1 MAEDKLAPTEDGE
14 AVLSAALSVAKARLS
29 EGHVAL
35 LELALA
41 SRAYSPA
48 VEMNNQLSAAAASN
62 FSTFPCAADAK
73 FWITFARQPVCSL
86 EQLDALLKDGRAARE
101 AEAETAAASG
111 VAELRLRTDK
121 VFGRGAGQARSEKLP
136 SAVLYADL
144 RYKEMYGA
152 HEALKAASLE
162 GKVEYVF
169 RHRIVVSQLVLT
181 HFRYFQYLGRKQEG
195 GSCFHNSIMSCAN
208 EDHLPK
214 P

>member
-1 MAEDKLAPTEDGE
+1 MAEEKLAPTEDGE
-14 AVLSAALSVAKARLS
+14 AALSAALSLAKARLS

-86 EQLDALLKDGRAARE
+86 EQLEALLKDDRAARE
-101 AEAETAAASG
+101 AEAEAAAASG

-136 SAVLYADL
+136 SAVLYGDL
-144 RYKEMYGA
+144 RYKEMYRA

-162 GKVEYVF
+162 DKVEYVF
-169 RHRIVVSQLVLT
+169 RHRIVVSQLMLT
-181 HFRYFQYLGRKQEG
+181 YLNCTEVENKKMEAV
-195 GSCFHNSIMSCAN
+195 SITRS
-208 EDHLPK
+208 
-214 P
+214 